1 MNRKEWFT
9 TKLQA
14 FRTRFGRRV
23 VIGVPY
29 IWLLIFF
36 LVPFAIVLKISFA
49 YTDIAIPPYTSLFEY
64 IDEALTITLNLG
76 NYLWLIDD
84 PLYISAYLG
93 SVKIAFIGT
102 VLCLLIG
109 YPMALAMARA
119 PKHWQSALLMAV
131 LLPSW
136 TSFLIRIYAWM
147 GILRN
152 NGLLN
157 NLLMWLGM
165 IDQPLTILNT
175 NIAVYVGIVYAYLPF
190 MVLPLYSNLI
200 KMDNSLIEAAQDLGA
215 KPFECFYKITL
226 PLSKSGVMAGS
237 MLVFIPAVGEVV
249 IPQLLGGPETLMIGK
264 ILWQEFFNNR
274 DWPVASALA
283 IVMLLVLLIPIMIFN
298 YSRQKDLEGRS

>member
-1 MNRKEWFT
+1 MNTKEWFT
-9 TKLQA
+9 TKLQT

-23 VIGVPY
+23 VIGIPY

-36 LVPFAIVLKISFA
+36 LIPFVIVLKISFA

-119 PKHWQSALLMAV
+119 PKRWQSALLMAV

-157 NLLMWLGM
+157 NLLMWFGM

-200 KMDNSLIEAAQDLGA
+200 KMDKSLIEAAQDLGA

-226 PLSKSGVMAGS
+226 PLSKGGVIAGS